1 MYAVC
6 ARWKASRIATA
17 QLEATNIIVENKVVE
32 RTKELRASEAEL
44 RLAKEAAE
52 AANRT
57 KSEFLANMSHEIRT
71 PMNAIMGMT
80 DIVLDSELSDQ
91 QRDNLAIV
99 KTSSES
105 LLGIINDILDFSKI
119 EAGKLELDAVDFDLE
134 KVIGDTVKLISLRA
148 HEKNLELAYHI
159 SREYAVQ
166 ACR

>member
-1 MYAVC
+1 MVC
-6 ARWKASRIATA
+6 SCPGWWRWLEHAGWVVFEDVILIYSCVRGMREMEGIALRTA

-80 DIVLDSELSDQ
+80 DIVLDSELSEQ
-91 QRDNLAIV
+91 QRDNLA
-99 KTSSES
+99 T
-105 LLGIINDILDFSKI
+105 
-119 EAGKLELDAVDFDLE
+119 
-134 KVIGDTVKLISLRA
+134 
-148 HEKNLELAYHI
+148 
-159 SREYAVQ
+159 REDVL
-166 ACR
+166 